1 MKIYTRFFLAL
12 AVAGLGWAPAQAANV
27 TIVVTDNE
35 YTSSAVTISVG
46 DAVTWSYATGT
57 SSHPTMSDSA
67 PAAWAIFP
75 LDASNRTKKITFLA
89 AGVYPYHCTVHGGFS
104 YGTIVGMGG
113 TITVQGTPTATEDAR
128 LTALALNLFP
138 NPSRGFV
145 TVQLRQPPGPAY
157 QLRLRNVI
165 GQEIR
170 SVALRPDLSAAGLP
184 LNLTDL
190 PGGLYFYS
198 LVVDGKVAST
208 KRLVLQN

>member
-1 MKIYTRFFLAL
+1 MPQFCTSAARPLAYLVSLLLFYSIEMKIFTPFFLAL
-12 AVAGLGWAPAQAANV
+12 AVAGLLWA
-27 TIVVTDNE
+27 
-35 YTSSAVTISVG
+35 G
-46 DAVTWSYATGT
+46 
-57 SSHPTMSDSA
+57 
-67 PAAWAIFP
+67 PAAAGSTLGP
-75 LDASNRTKKITFLA
+75 LPP
-89 AGVYPYHCTVHGGFS
+89 AGLGLTA
-104 YGTIVGMGG
+104 
-113 TITVQGTPTATEDAR
+113 QGPGD
-128 LTALALNLFP
+128 ALALSLYP

-145 TVQLRQPPGPAY
+145 TVQLRQPAGPAY

-170 SVALRPDLSAAGLP
+170 AVALRPDLGFPGLA

>member
-1 MKIYTRFFLAL
+1 MKIFTPFFLAL
-12 AVAGLGWAPAQAANV
+12 AVGALAAAQ
-27 TIVVTDNE
+27 
-35 YTSSAVTISVG
+35 
-46 DAVTWSYATGT
+46 
-57 SSHPTMSDSA
+57 
-67 PAAWAIFP
+67 PAAARTPKP
-75 LDASNRTKKITFLA
+75 LTFLA
-89 AGVYPYHCTVHGGFS
+89 GPA
-104 YGTIVGMGG
+104 
-113 TITVQGTPTATEDAR
+113 QGPGE
-128 LTALALNLFP
+128 ALGLSLYP

-157 QLRLRNVI
+157 LLRLSNVI

-170 SVALRPDLSAAGLP
+170 SVALRPDTSFPG

>member
-1 MKIYTRFFLAL
+1 MRTFTLFFLAL
-12 AVAGLGWAPAQAANV
+12 AVAWPAVARVPTPLYFPAGPAQ
-27 TIVVTDNE
+27 
-35 YTSSAVTISVG
+35 G
-46 DAVTWSYATGT
+46 
-57 SSHPTMSDSA
+57 P
-67 PAAWAIFP
+67 
-75 LDASNRTKKITFLA
+75 
-89 AGVYPYHCTVHGGFS
+89 GG
-104 YGTIVGMGG
+104 
-113 TITVQGTPTATEDAR
+113 
-128 LTALALNLFP
+128 ALALSLYP

-170 SVALRPDLSAAGLP
+170 SVALRPDLSAAGLA
-184 LNLTDL
+184 LDLTDL